1 MEWNIKLTKLRQ
13 FWRYIFNVD
22 NLIIVTFLP
31 GKTLLIRAVA
41 NESKA
46 HFIQIRFMFPQY
58 IYENNDFDGEI
69 EANPQ

>member
-1 MEWNIKLTKLRQ
+1 MEWNIKLIKLRQ

-46 HFIQIRFMFPQY
+46 YLIQVGP
-58 IYENNDFDGEI
+58 EI
-69 EANPQ
+69 ISKFQGKSEESFFW